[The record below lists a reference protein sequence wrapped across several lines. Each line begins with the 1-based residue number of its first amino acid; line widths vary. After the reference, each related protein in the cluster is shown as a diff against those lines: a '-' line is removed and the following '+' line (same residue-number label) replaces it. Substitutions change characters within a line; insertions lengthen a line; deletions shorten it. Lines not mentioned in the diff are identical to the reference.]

1 MKIEFDSIFEL
12 TSFIKTFRMEDPGT
26 VSPESIKELVTF
38 RPELPTEFDIDKKA
52 LETKKLDPVAEIA
65 KLKEIIKEDVPE
77 VQAAVLKVAEA
88 PGIENITKEM
98 LRERVTAIM
107 SAGKGEEIR
116 ALISQA
122 GYTSIPSIDVKDYP
136 AIYEAAKGLL

>member
-1 MKIEFDSIFEL
+1 MKIEFDSIEEL
-12 TSFIKTFRMEDPGT
+12 TSFIKTFKMGDPGT
-26 VSPESIKELVTF
+26 VSPESIKDLVTF
-38 RPELPTEFDIDKKA
+38 RPELPAEFETKA
-52 LETKKLDPVAEIA
+52 LETKKLDPVVEIA

>member
-1 MKIEFDSIFEL
+1 MKIEFNSVNEVMEFV
-12 TSFIKTFRMEDPGT
+12 KTLKITDGSLHKLE
-26 VSPESIKELVTF
+26 ES
-38 RPELPTEFDIDKKA
+38 A
-52 LETKKLDPVAEIA
+52 LDNNA
-65 KLKEIIKEDVPE
+65 KLKKDYIEFNGTKPEYPE
-77 VQAAVLKVAEA
+77 VKIIPEDKTPAEE
-88 PGIENITKEM
+88 IKITKEM

-107 SAGKGEEIR
+107 GLGKGEEIR